1 LNNRHYPQPRTVV
14 RTSCNTEGRNAGDA
28 DRYRCASAN
37 AHVHTRPEP
46 RRAVPSLYTLYIC
59 ALRGFECIFVN
70 YPGDEQDRVMSP
82 QRLVQSPTSGRT
94 SCSNDSINE
103 KDQEQALVAASPKK
117 LAHGGML
124 SHQQIADRHK
134 FSKVSFLGDL
144 HSKLLRAL
152 NFENLCLA

>member
-1 LNNRHYPQPRTVV
+1 M
-14 RTSCNTEGRNAGDA
+14 
-28 DRYRCASAN
+28 
-37 AHVHTRPEP
+37 
-46 RRAVPSLYTLYIC
+46 
-59 ALRGFECIFVN
+59 RGAECIFVN
-70 YPGDEQDRVMSP
+70 YLSGDEDNRVNSP
-82 QRLVQSPTSGRT
+82 QHRVQSPTSGRT

>member
-1 LNNRHYPQPRTVV
+1 MNRGASSTHPAVRIQSARTHAA
-14 RTSCNTEGRNAGDA
+14 T
-28 DRYRCASAN
+28 
-37 AHVHTRPEP
+37 
-46 RRAVPSLYTLYIC
+46 
-59 ALRGFECIFVN
+59 
-70 YPGDEQDRVMSP
+70 
-82 QRLVQSPTSGRT
+82 
-94 SCSNDSINE
+94 NDSIHE

-117 LAHGGML
+117 EDKKAPAML